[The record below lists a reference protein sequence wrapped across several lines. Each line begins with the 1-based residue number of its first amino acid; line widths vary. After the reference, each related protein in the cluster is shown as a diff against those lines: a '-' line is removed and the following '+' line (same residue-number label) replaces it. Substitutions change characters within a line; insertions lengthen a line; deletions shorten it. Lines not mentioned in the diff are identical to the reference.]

1 MKHTSRLDIPQHKLV
16 RSLVDYEL
24 IGRKWKR
31 SDALSRPI
39 LIDRGLE
46 PPFGSCLAHFLE
58 FLFLQTSLSLFDFLW
73 TLKNVHKVPPGKC
86 TFSSA
91 GRATDS

>member
-46 PPFGSCLAHFLE
+46 LAVLFILLYSIFDERHGSAAFGLRSH
-58 FLFLQTSLSLFDFLW
+58 S
-73 TLKNVHKVPPGKC
+73 
-86 TFSSA
+86 
-91 GRATDS
+91 R

>member
-46 PPFGSCLAHFLE
+46 LAVLFVIFIRFLMNGG
-58 FLFLQTSLSLFDFLW
+58 DA
-73 TLKNVHKVPPGKC
+73 PGRRRK
-86 TFSSA
+86 SA
-91 GRATDS
+91 

>member
-46 PPFGSCLAHFLE
+46 LAVSYIFFIRFLMNGNEHSRLTAHTVGDYDAEGPP
-58 FLFLQTSLSLFDFLW
+58 
-73 TLKNVHKVPPGKC
+73 VPIPNTVVKLCG
-86 TFSSA
+86 A
-91 GRATDS
+91 

>member
-1 MKHTSRLDIPQHKLV
+1 MV

-46 PPFGSCLAHFLE
+46 LAFCLYFFVRFLMNGTERTVYIVYTRSKVGDYDAEGPP
-58 FLFLQTSLSLFDFLW
+58 
-73 TLKNVHKVPPGKC
+73 VPIPNTVVKLCG
-86 TFSSA
+86 A
-91 GRATDS
+91 

>member
-46 PPFGSCLAHFLE
+46 LFRLPNRSLSFKPILE
-58 FLFLQTSLSLFDFLW
+58 FLSAPRNPCF
-73 TLKNVHKVPPGKC
+73 VR
-86 TFSSA
+86 FSMDA
-91 GRATDS
+91 DDPV

>member
-46 PPFGSCLAHFLE
+46 LAFCLYL
-58 FLFLQTSLSLFDFLW
+58 LYSVFDERHMER
-73 TLKNVHKVPPGKC
+73 TVYHCIPVPI
-86 TFSSA
+86 S
-91 GRATDS
+91 R